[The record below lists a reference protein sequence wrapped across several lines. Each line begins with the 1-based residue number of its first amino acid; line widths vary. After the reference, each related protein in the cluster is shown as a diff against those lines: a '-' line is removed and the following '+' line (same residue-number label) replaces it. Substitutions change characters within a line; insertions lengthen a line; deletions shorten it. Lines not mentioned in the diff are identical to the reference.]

1 MASVIISPAARAD
14 RGSSSFS
21 NALTRRECAS
31 SWRPSSC
38 STPAHAAVRAT
49 RAPGS
54 SGSSSIPCSSAVRAS
69 AKWPVAASVPASA
82 VSSSTRSS
90 AGAESPSSRKA
101 AANQRA
107 APAGVR
113 CAASSPAAR
122 RTATAVVV
130 ALRGG
135 ALEVVRACRR
145 RRAACRQRLG
155 ASLMGAETPAAGRGF
170 VDRAADERVPEA
182 KAARHICG
190 TDEIAAQ
197 ELVER
202 LDRRRR
208 VDARR
213 RRHRLGLERVA
224 GHRRSFE
231 HPAGLPGEQ
240 RELLGERRGHRG
252 RHLDAPDGRARG

>member
-1 MASVIISPAARAD
+1 MASVIISPARQRRAR
-14 RGSSSFS
+14 
-21 NALTRRECAS
+21 LVEL
-31 SWRPSSC
+31 
-38 STPAHAAVRAT
+38 VERAQ
-49 RAPGS
+49 
-54 SGSSSIPCSSAVRAS
+54 
-69 AKWPVAASVPASA
+69 
-82 VSSSTRSS
+82 
-90 AGAESPSSRKA
+90 E
-101 AANQRA
+101 
-107 APAGVR
+107 AGVR
-113 CAASSPAAR
+113 LLVATEQLLDSGAR
-122 RTATAVVV
+122 RRQRDPRAGIVRQQLDALEQRGARLGEMAGRRLGAGERRQQLDALLRRGGVAEQPQGRREPARRACRRALRGLLAGLAENCDGVAV

-145 RRAACRQRLG
+145 RRAARGQRLG

-190 TDEIAAQ
+190 ADEIAAQ

-213 RRHRLGLERVA
+213 RRHQLGLERVA

-231 HPAGLPGEQ
+231 HPAGLRGEQ

>member
-21 NALTRRECAS
+21 NALSE
-31 SWRPSSC
+31 
-38 STPAHAAVRAT
+38 
-49 RAPGS
+49 
-54 SGSSSIPCSSAVRAS
+54 
-69 AKWPVAASVPASA
+69 
-82 VSSSTRSS
+82 
-90 AGAESPSSRKA
+90 
-101 AANQRA
+101 
-107 APAGVR
+107 AGVR
-113 CAASSPAAR
+113 LLVASEQLLDSGAR
-122 RTATAVVV
+122 RRQSDPRAGIVRQQLDPLQQRGARLGEMAGRRLGAGQRRQQLDAFLRRGGVAEQPQGRREPARRACRRALRGLLAGLAEDCDGRVV

-145 RRAACRQRLG
+145 RRAACRKRLG

-213 RRHRLGLERVA
+213 RRHQLGLERVA